1 MNKSKKK
8 ITKYEIFYLIILL
21 ISLIIMIS
29 GAVMAYF
36 SASVSQEE
44 NGTKIYSGTLVIN
57 YIDGTEVHNPELF
70 PRMAPTNVNDI
81 ENAYVNRFGVES
93 SGTLDQYL
101 TVSFDVN
108 KNEFSKGSLKYSMF
122 NNDGKLIKSGD
133 IPQSGRVEIAGSTYL
148 AAGGTTYFTFMVWL
162 EETGTNQDSEQGK
175 NFTGSIVVDAIQ
187 SEAIDGR

>member
-1 MNKSKKK
+1 MHKSKKK

-21 ISLIIMIS
+21 ISLIIMIA
-29 GAVMAYF
+29 GAAMAYF

-57 YIDGTEVHNPELF
+57 YIDGIEVNNPKLF

-101 TVSFDVN
+101 TIFFDVN
-108 KNEFSKGSLKYSMF
+108 TNEFSEGSLKYSMF
-122 NNDGKLIKSGD
+122 NNDGKLIRTGD
-133 IPQSGRVEIAGSTYL
+133 IPKSGRVEVTSSTYL
-148 AAGGTTYFTFMVWL
+148 AAGDTTYFTFMVWL

-175 NFTGSIVVDAIQ
+175 NFMGRMVVEAIQ